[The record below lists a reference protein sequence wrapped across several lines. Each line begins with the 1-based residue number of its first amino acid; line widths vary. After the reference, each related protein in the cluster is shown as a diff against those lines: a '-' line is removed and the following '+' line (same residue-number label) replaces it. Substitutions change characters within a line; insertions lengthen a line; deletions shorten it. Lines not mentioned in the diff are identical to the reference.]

1 MTEADGELG
10 HAQVPKQCN
19 NAQYTGLQLS
29 REWGIVNHPQHE
41 HGVS

>member
-29 REWGIVNHPQHE
+29 SRGIVNHPQHE